1 MSFSELG
8 TQTHESIDSSC
19 QKRYKKK
26 FKGGESK
33 PPSTGGYLDI
43 QTYC

>member
-8 TQTHESIDSSC
+8 TQTHEGIDSSC

-26 FKGGESK
+26 FKGGVSK